1 MSHHCHVLQ
10 PYVTIGALT
19 TRNRA
24 GTGIKDSQE
33 NITDTRY
40 CTHIC
45 SVRNL
50 QIHEGIVVQA
60 GTLGAALAA

>member
-1 MSHHCHVLQ
+1 MALAMSHHCDVLQ

-40 CTHIC
+40 GSHIILSISC
-45 SVRNL
+45 QL
-50 QIHEGIVVQA
+50 LEGIAV
-60 GTLGAALAA
+60 

>member
-1 MSHHCHVLQ
+1 MELHQSHHHYVLQ

-19 TRNRA
+19 TRYRA

-40 CTHIC
+40 CSHTLSSITC
-45 SVRNL
+45 
-50 QIHEGIVVQA
+50 QILKVIVM
-60 GTLGAALAA
+60 